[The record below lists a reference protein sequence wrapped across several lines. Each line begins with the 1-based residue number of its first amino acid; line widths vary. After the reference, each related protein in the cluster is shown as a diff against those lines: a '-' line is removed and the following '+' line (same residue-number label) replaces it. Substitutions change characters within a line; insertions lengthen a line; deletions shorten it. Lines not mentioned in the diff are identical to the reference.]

1 MPDDRP
7 LRLAGIAGSLR
18 RASFNRGLLRA
29 AIESAPGGMTI
40 EPLEIRDLPHYDAD
54 LDVDGGPDVVRAFKA
69 RIIAADGLLLATPE
83 YNYSMSGV
91 LKNAL
96 DWASRAP
103 ERAMQNKPVAIVGA
117 TPGRWGTVRS
127 QMALRQMLVFPACRV
142 LPAPLLQV
150 SGAREH
156 FDVDGTLADG
166 EVREQLVG
174 VLEAFAAWIRQVELP
189 PR

>member
-1 MPDDRP
+1 MPDERP
-7 LRLAGIAGSLR
+7 LRVVGVAGSLR
-18 RASFNRGLLRA
+18 RASFNRGLVRA
-29 AIESAPGGMTI
+29 AVESAPAGMTI
-40 EPLEIRDLPHYDAD
+40 EPLEIRELPHYDGD
-54 LDVDGGPDVVRAFKA
+54 LDVEGGPEVVRAFKA

-103 ERAMQNKPVAIVGA
+103 ERAMQDKPVAIIGA

-142 LPAPLLQV
+142 LPAPLFQV
-150 SGAREH
+150 AGAREH
-156 FDVDGTLADG
+156 FDADG
-166 EVREQLVG
+166 NLTDADTREQLVG
-174 VLEAFAAWIRQVELP
+174 VLEAFAAWMRHVG
-189 PR
+189 

>member
-7 LRLAGIAGSLR
+7 LRVAGIAGSLR

-29 AIESAPGGMTI
+29 AVQSAPRGMTI
-40 EPLEIRDLPHYDAD
+40 EPLEIRELPHYDAD
-54 LDVDGGPDVVRAFKA
+54 LDVEGGPEVVRAFKA
-69 RIIAADGLLLATPE
+69 RIIEADGLLIATPE

-142 LPAPLLQV
+142 LPAPLFQV
-150 SGAREH
+150 AGAREH
-156 FDVDGTLADG
+156 FDAEGNLTDADT
-166 EVREQLVG
+166 REQLVG
-174 VLEAFAAWIRQVELP
+174 VLEAFATWIRQVG
-189 PR
+189 

>member
-1 MPDDRP
+1 MPADRP
-7 LRLAGIAGSLR
+7 LRVAGIAGSLR

-29 AIESAPGGMTI
+29 AIEAAPDGMTI
-40 EPLEIRDLPHYDAD
+40 LPLEIRELPHYDAD
-54 LDVDGGPDVVRAFKA
+54 LDVDGGPEAVREFKA
-69 RIIAADGLLLATPE
+69 HIIAADGLLLATPE

-103 ERAMQNKPVAIVGA
+103 ERAMQNKPVAIMGA

-142 LPAPLLQV
+142 LSAPLLQV
-150 SGAREH
+150 AGARDH
-156 FDVDGTLADG
+156 FDADG
-166 EVREQLVG
+166 NLTDAETREQLAG
-174 VLEAFAAWIRQVELP
+174 LLEAFATWIRKVE
-189 PR
+189 